1 MYKYKL
7 YQSMLNPTEI
17 KSIIAAGEGYNAE
30 FKVSIPSKIKE
41 ITEEVC
47 AFANASGGIVLI
59 GVDDANTIKG
69 ITIDNGKRSAI
80 QNSINEIS
88 PALKCEFY
96 IVEVDG
102 KDMAVIEVPS
112 GQNKPYVLSGAI
124 YVRQGPNS
132 QKLTTVEEMRDFFQ
146 QAGKI
151 YFDDA
156 YCLDATIEKDIAK
169 ENIDTFR
176 FEAGLVN
183 ATSDE
188 QLFSNLKLITN
199 DGYVKNG
206 TVLFFGNN
214 PEQFFEKAVIR
225 CIAFEGI
232 DKRYIID
239 DKLMTGTLYQ
249 QYQESMIWLKSKLDV
264 RYDIEGEGGKPRK
277 ELWEIP
283 ETAFKETIINS
294 LAHRD
299 YYDKGARI
307 TIEVF
312 DDRVE
317 ISNPGGLI
325 SAVPRNEFGK
335 RSASRNPLIFGLFE
349 RMRLVEQIGSGITRI
364 RDVMNDE
371 GLTPPEFTIDGMF
384 TVTLRRPF
392 DFEKWVNKW
401 VNNLSEKQIRILT
414 AIHHNTK
421 IKKTELQQLVD
432 FSATALD
439 NNIEILKKEGLLE
452 REGTKGGIWIIHYRN
467 PKLGE

>member
-1 MYKYKL
+1 
-7 YQSMLNPTEI
+7 MLNSTEI
-17 KSIIAAGEGYNAE
+17 KSIIASGEGYNAE

-47 AFANASGGIVLI
+47 AFANASGGVVLI

-69 ITIDNGKRSAI
+69 ITIDNAKRSAI

-88 PALKCEFY
+88 PVLKCDFN
-96 IVEVDG
+96 IIEVDG
-102 KDMAVIEVPS
+102 KNIAVIEVPS

-146 QAGKI
+146 QADKI

-156 YCLDATIEKDIAK
+156 ICKEANIEDDIAK
-169 ENIDTFR
+169 ENINTFR

-188 QLFSNLKLITN
+188 QLFTNLKLVTN
-199 DGYVKNG
+199 DGQLKNG
-206 TVLFFGNN
+206 TVLFFGSN
-214 PEQFFEKAVIR
+214 PEKFFEKAVIR
-225 CIAFEGI
+225 CVAFDGT
-232 DKRYIID
+232 DKRYIVD
-239 DKLMTGTLYQ
+239 DKVMTGTLYQ
-249 QYQESMIWLKSKLDV
+249 QYQKSMIWLKSKLDV
-264 RYDIEGEGGKPRK
+264 RYDIEGEGANPRN
-277 ELWEIP
+277 EYWEIP
-283 ETAFKETIINS
+283 IIAFKEAIINS

-299 YYDKGARI
+299 YYDKGART

-317 ISNPGGLI
+317 ISNPGGLV

-371 GLTPPEFTIDGMF
+371 GLTPPEFNIDGMF

-392 DFEKWVNKW
+392 DFEKWVEKW
-401 VNNLSEKQIRILT
+401 VDKLTENRI
-414 AIHHNTK
+414 
-421 IKKTELQQLVD
+421 D
-432 FSATALD
+432 
-439 NNIEILKKEGLLE
+439 ILKNIHKNSRISIRELSDVLGLSLSAIDKNLLFLKELGLLE
-452 REGTKGGIWIIHYRN
+452 RMNGAKGGYWIIHF
-467 PKLGE
+467 KLP

>member
-1 MYKYKL
+1 MFT
-7 YQSMLNPTEI
+7 PTEI

-30 FKVSIPSKIKE
+30 FKVSVPSKIKE

-47 AFANASGGIVLI
+47 AFANASGGVVLI
-59 GVDDANTIKG
+59 GVDDINTIKG
-69 ITIDNGKRSAI
+69 ITIDNAKRSAI

-88 PALKCEFY
+88 PVIKCHFN

-102 KDMAVIEVPS
+102 KDIAVIEVPS

-146 QAGKI
+146 QADKI

-156 YCLDATIEKDIAK
+156 ICKEANIEDDIAK
-169 ENIDTFR
+169 ENINTFR

-188 QLFSNLKLITN
+188 QLFTNLKLVTN
-199 DGYVKNG
+199 DGQLKNG
-206 TVLFFGNN
+206 TVLFFGSN
-214 PEQFFEKAVIR
+214 PEKFFEKAVIR
-225 CIAFEGI
+225 CIAFDGI
-232 DKRYIID
+232 DKRYIVD
-239 DKLMTGTLYQ
+239 DKIMSGTLYQ
-249 QYQESMIWLKSKLDV
+249 QYQKSMIWLKSKLDV
-264 RYDIEGEGGKPRK
+264 RYDIEGEGANPRN
-277 ELWEIP
+277 EYWEIP
-283 ETAFKETIINS
+283 IIAFKEAIINS

-299 YYDKGARI
+299 YYDKGART

-317 ISNPGGLI
+317 ISNPGGLV

-371 GLTPPEFTIDGMF
+371 GLTPPEFNIDGMF

-392 DFEKWVNKW
+392 DFEKWVEKW
-401 VNNLSEKQIRILT
+401 VENLTDNRVKILREIHNNHKVTKKEIEQAVGISAS
-414 AIHHNTK
+414 AI
-421 IKKTELQQLVD
+421 
-432 FSATALD
+432 D
-439 NNIEILKKEGLLE
+439 NNINILKDLGLLS
-452 REGTKGGIWIIHYRN
+452 REGSDKGGYWKII
-467 PKLGE
+467 PILP

>member
-1 MYKYKL
+1 
-7 YQSMLNPTEI
+7 MLNSTEI
-17 KSIIAAGEGYNAE
+17 KSIIASGEGYNAE

-47 AFANASGGIVLI
+47 AFANASGGVVLI
-59 GVDDANTIKG
+59 GVDDTNTIKG
-69 ITIDNGKRSAI
+69 ITIDNAKRSAI

-88 PALKCEFY
+88 PVLKCDFN

-102 KDMAVIEVPS
+102 KDIAVIEVPS

-146 QAGKI
+146 QADKI

-156 YCLDATIEKDIAK
+156 ICKEANIEDDIAK
-169 ENIDTFR
+169 ENINTFR

-188 QLFSNLKLITN
+188 QLFTNLKLVTN
-199 DGYVKNG
+199 DGQLKNG
-206 TVLFFGNN
+206 TVLFFGSN
-214 PEQFFEKAVIR
+214 PEKFFEKAVIR
-225 CIAFEGI
+225 CVAFDGI
-232 DKRYIID
+232 DKRYIVD
-239 DKLMTGTLYQ
+239 DKVMTGTLYQ
-249 QYQESMIWLKSKLDV
+249 QYQKSMIWLKSKLDV

-317 ISNPGGLI
+317 ISNPGGLV
-325 SAVPRNEFGK
+325 SAVPRSEFGK

-371 GLTPPEFTIDGMF
+371 GLTPPEFNIDGMF

-392 DFEKWVNKW
+392 DFEKWVEKW
-401 VNNLSEKQIRILT
+401 VVKLTDNRVKILREVHNNHKVTKKELEQVVGISAS
-414 AIHHNTK
+414 AI
-421 IKKTELQQLVD
+421 
-432 FSATALD
+432 D
-439 NNIEILKKEGLLE
+439 NNIDVLKDLGLLS
-452 REGTKGGIWIIHYRN
+452 REGSDKGGYWKII
-467 PKLGE
+467 PILP

>member
-1 MYKYKL
+1 
-7 YQSMLNPTEI
+7 MLNPTQI
-17 KSIIAAGEGYNAE
+17 KSIVSAGEGYNAE
-30 FKVSIPSKIKE
+30 FKVSIPSNVKG

-47 AFANASGGIVLI
+47 AFANASGGVVLI
-59 GVDDANTIKG
+59 GVDDTNNIKG
-69 ITIDNGKRSAI
+69 ATIDNSKRSAI

-88 PALKCEFY
+88 PALRCEFY

-102 KDMAVIEVPS
+102 LNVAVIEVPS

-146 QAGKI
+146 QASKI

-156 YCLDATIEKDIAK
+156 SCMEANIDTTISK

-183 ATSDE
+183 VTSDE
-188 QLFSNLKLITN
+188 QLFTNLKLISN
-199 DGYVKNG
+199 DNHLKNG
-206 TVLFFGNN
+206 TVLFFGSN

-225 CIAFEGI
+225 CVVFDGL

-239 DKLMTGTLYQ
+239 DKVMTGTLYQ
-249 QYQESMIWLKSKLDV
+249 QYQKSMVWLKSKLNV
-264 RYDIEGEGGKPRK
+264 RYEIESEGGKPRK
-277 ELWEIP
+277 EFWEIP

-364 RDVMNDE
+364 RDVMKDE
-371 GLTPPEFTIDGMF
+371 GLTPPEFSIDGMF

-392 DFEKWVNKW
+392 DFNKWVNKW
-401 VNNLSEKQIRILT
+401 VNNLSEKQIQILT
-414 AIHHNTK
+414 AIHHNPN
-421 IKKTELQQLVD
+421 IKKSVLQKLVG
-432 FSATALD
+432 FSATAID
-439 NNIEILKKEGLLE
+439 NNIDVLKGEGLLE
-452 REGTKGGIWIIHYRN
+452 REGTKGGVWIIHYIN
-467 PKLGE
+467 PKVGE

>member
-1 MYKYKL
+1 
-7 YQSMLNPTEI
+7 MLNPTEI
-17 KSIIAAGEGYNAE
+17 KSIITAGEGYNAE
-30 FKVSIPSKIKE
+30 FKVSIPSNVKG

-59 GVDDANTIKG
+59 GVDDANNIKG
-69 ITIDNGKRSAI
+69 VTIDNSKRSAI

-88 PALKCEFY
+88 PALKCNFN
-96 IVEVDG
+96 IIEVDG
-102 KDMAVIEVPS
+102 KNIAVIEVPS

-146 QAGKI
+146 QADKI

-156 YCLDATIEKDIAK
+156 SCLDADIEKDVAI
-169 ENIDTFR
+169 ENIQTFR

-183 ATSDE
+183 ATSNE
-188 QLFSNLKLITN
+188 QLFTNLKLITN
-199 DGYVKNG
+199 DNHLKNG
-206 TVLFFGNN
+206 TVLFFGSN
-214 PEQFFEKAVIR
+214 PEKFFEKAVIR
-225 CIAFEGI
+225 CIVFDGT
-232 DKRYIID
+232 DKRYIVD
-239 DKLMTGTLYQ
+239 DKVMTGTLYQ
-249 QYQESMIWLKSKLDV
+249 QYQKSMVWLKSKLDV
-264 RYDIEGEGGKPRK
+264 RYDIEGEGSKPRK

-317 ISNPGGLI
+317 ISNPGGLV
-325 SAVPRNEFGK
+325 SAVPRSEFGK

-364 RDVMNDE
+364 RDVMKDE
-371 GLTPPEFTIDGMF
+371 GLTPPEFNIDGMF

-392 DFEKWVNKW
+392 VFEKWVNKW
-401 VNNLSEKQIRILT
+401 VNNLSEKQIMIIA
-414 AIHHNTK
+414 AIHNNTK
-421 IKKTELQQLVD
+421 IKKAELQQLVG

-439 NNIEILKKEGLLE
+439 NNIEFLKREGLLE
-452 REGTKGGIWIIHYRN
+452 REGTKGGVWIIHYIN
-467 PKLGE
+467 PKVGE

>member
-1 MYKYKL
+1 
-7 YQSMLNPTEI
+7 MLTPTEI
-17 KSIIAAGEGYNAE
+17 KSIITSGEGYNAE
-30 FKVSIPSKIKE
+30 FKVSFPSKIKE

-47 AFANASGGIVLI
+47 AFANASGGVVLI
-59 GVDDANTIKG
+59 GVDDANNIKG
-69 ITIDNGKRSAI
+69 ITIDNAKRSAI

-88 PALKCEFY
+88 PALKCDFN

-102 KDMAVIEVPS
+102 LHVAVIEIPS

-146 QAGKI
+146 QADKI
-151 YFDDA
+151 YFDDTS
-156 YCLDATIEKDIAK
+156 CIEASIDKDISE
-169 ENIDTFR
+169 ENIKIFR

-183 ATSDE
+183 VTSNQ
-188 QLFSNLKLITN
+188 QLFTNLKLVTN
-199 DGYVKNG
+199 DGHLKNG
-206 TVLFFGNN
+206 TILFFGNN
-214 PEQFFEKAVIR
+214 PSQFFEKAVIR
-225 CIAFEGI
+225 CVAFDGT
-232 DKRYIID
+232 DKRFIVD
-239 DKLMTGTLYQ
+239 DKVMTGTLYQ
-249 QYQESMIWLKSKLDV
+249 QYQQSMAWLKTKLNV
-264 RYDIEGEGGKPRK
+264 RYDIEGEGSKPRK

-283 ETAFKETIINS
+283 EIAFKESIINS

-325 SAVPRNEFGK
+325 SAVPRSEFGK

-371 GLTPPEFTIDGMF
+371 GLTPPEFSIDGMF

-392 DFEKWVNKW
+392 DFNKWVNKW
-401 VNNLSEKQIRILT
+401 VNNLSEKQILIIT
-414 AIHHNTK
+414 EIHNNTR
-421 IKKTELQQLVD
+421 IKKSNLQQLVG

-439 NNIEILKKEGLLE
+439 NNIDVLKEKGLLE
-452 REGTKGGIWIIHYRN
+452 REGTKGGVWIIHYIN
-467 PKLGE
+467 PKVGE

>member
-1 MYKYKL
+1 
-7 YQSMLNPTEI
+7 MLKPTEI

-30 FKVSIPSKIKE
+30 FKVSIPNKIKE

-59 GVDDANTIKG
+59 GVDDTNTIKG

-88 PALKCEFY
+88 PSLKCEFY
-96 IVEVDG
+96 IVEVEG
-102 KDMAVIEVPS
+102 LNVAVIEVPS
-112 GQNKPYVLSGAI
+112 GHNKPYVLSGAI

-146 QAGKI
+146 QADKI

-156 YCLDATIEKDIAK
+156 SCIDAAIEKDISK
-169 ENIDTFR
+169 ETINTFR

-188 QLFSNLKLITN
+188 QLFTNLKLVTN
-199 DGYVKNG
+199 DGQLKNG

-214 PEQFFEKAVIR
+214 PERFFEKAVIR
-225 CIAFEGI
+225 CVAFEGI
-232 DKRYIID
+232 DKRYIVD
-239 DKLMTGTLYQ
+239 DKVMTGTLYQ
-249 QYQESMIWLKSKLDV
+249 QYQKSMIWLKSKLNV

-283 ETAFKETIINS
+283 ETAFKEIIINS

-317 ISNPGGLI
+317 ISNPGGLV
-325 SAVPRNEFGK
+325 SAVPKSEFGK

-371 GLTPPEFTIDGMF
+371 GLTPPEFNIDGMF

-392 DFEKWVNKW
+392 DFEKWVEKW
-401 VNNLSEKQIRILT
+401 VEKLTDNRVKILKEIHNNHKVTKKELEQVVGISAS
-414 AIHHNTK
+414 AI
-421 IKKTELQQLVD
+421 
-432 FSATALD
+432 D
-439 NNIEILKKEGLLE
+439 NNINILKDLGLLS
-452 REGTKGGIWIIHYRN
+452 REGSDKGGYWKIISIL
-467 PKLGE
+467 P

>member
-1 MYKYKL
+1 
-7 YQSMLNPTEI
+7 MLNPTEI
-17 KSIIAAGEGYNAE
+17 KSIIASGEGYNAE

-47 AFANASGGIVLI
+47 AFANASGGVVLI
-59 GVDDANTIKG
+59 GVDDTNTIKG
-69 ITIDNGKRSAI
+69 ITIDNAKRSAI

-88 PALKCEFY
+88 PVLKCDFN

-102 KDMAVIEVPS
+102 KDIAVIEVPS

-146 QAGKI
+146 QADKI

-156 YCLDATIEKDIAK
+156 ICKEANIEDDIAK
-169 ENIDTFR
+169 ENINTFR

-183 ATSDE
+183 VTSNE
-188 QLFSNLKLITN
+188 QLFTNLKLVTN
-199 DGYVKNG
+199 DGQLKNG
-206 TVLFFGNN
+206 TVLFFGSN
-214 PEQFFEKAVIR
+214 PEKFFEKAVIR
-225 CIAFEGI
+225 CVAFDGI
-232 DKRYIID
+232 DKRYIVD
-239 DKLMTGTLYQ
+239 DKVMTGTLYQ
-249 QYQESMIWLKSKLDV
+249 QYQKSMIWLKSKLDV

-317 ISNPGGLI
+317 ISNPGGLV
-325 SAVPRNEFGK
+325 SAVPRSEFGK

-371 GLTPPEFTIDGMF
+371 GLTPPEFNIDGMF

-392 DFEKWVNKW
+392 DFEKWVEKW
-401 VNNLSEKQIRILT
+401 VEKLTDNRVKILREVHNNHKVTKKELEQAVGISAS
-414 AIHHNTK
+414 AI
-421 IKKTELQQLVD
+421 
-432 FSATALD
+432 D
-439 NNIEILKKEGLLE
+439 NNIDVLKDLGLLS
-452 REGTKGGIWIIHYRN
+452 REGSDKGGYWKII
-467 PKLGE
+467 PILP

>member
-1 MYKYKL
+1 
-7 YQSMLNPTEI
+7 MLNPTEI
-17 KSIIAAGEGYNAE
+17 KSIIASGEGYNAE

-47 AFANASGGIVLI
+47 AFANASGGVVLI

-69 ITIDNGKRSAI
+69 ITIDNAKRSAI

-88 PALKCEFY
+88 PVLKCDFN

-102 KDMAVIEVPS
+102 KNIAVIEVPS

-146 QAGKI
+146 QADKI

-156 YCLDATIEKDIAK
+156 ICKEANIENDIAK
-169 ENIDTFR
+169 ENINTFR

-188 QLFSNLKLITN
+188 QLFTNLKLVTN
-199 DGYVKNG
+199 DGQLKNG
-206 TVLFFGNN
+206 TVLFFGSN
-214 PEQFFEKAVIR
+214 PEKFFEKSVIR
-225 CIAFEGI
+225 CVAFDGT
-232 DKRYIID
+232 DKRYIVD
-239 DKLMTGTLYQ
+239 DKVMTGTLYQ
-249 QYQESMIWLKSKLDV
+249 QYQKSMIWLKSKLNV

-283 ETAFKETIINS
+283 ETAFKETVINS

-317 ISNPGGLI
+317 ISNPGGLV
-325 SAVPRNEFGK
+325 SAVPRSEFGK

-371 GLTPPEFTIDGMF
+371 GLTPPEFNIDGMF

-392 DFEKWVNKW
+392 DFEKWVEKW
-401 VNNLSEKQIRILT
+401 VEKLTDNRVKILREVHNNHKVTKKELEQVVGISAS
-414 AIHHNTK
+414 AI
-421 IKKTELQQLVD
+421 
-432 FSATALD
+432 D
-439 NNIEILKKEGLLE
+439 NNIDFLKDLGLLS
-452 REGTKGGIWIIHYRN
+452 REGSDKGGYWKII
-467 PKLGE
+467 PVLP

>member
-17 KSIIAAGEGYNAE
+17 KSIIADGEGYNAE

-59 GVDDANTIKG
+59 GIDDANNIKG

-102 KDMAVIEVPS
+102 KDIAVLEVPS

-156 YCLDATIEKDIAK
+156 SCLDATIEKDIAK

-199 DGYVKNG
+199 DGHVKNG

-249 QYQESMIWLKSKLDV
+249 QYQKSMIWLKSKLDV

-371 GLTPPEFTIDGMF
+371 GLTPPEFSIDGMF

-392 DFEKWVNKW
+392 EFKKWVNKW

>member
-1 MYKYKL
+1 
-7 YQSMLNPTEI
+7 MLTPTEI

-30 FKVSIPSKIKE
+30 FKVSVPSKIKE

-69 ITIDNGKRSAI
+69 ISIDNAKRSAI

-88 PALKCEFY
+88 PAIKCDFN

-102 KDMAVIEVPS
+102 KDIAVIEVPS

-146 QAGKI
+146 QADKI

-156 YCLDATIEKDIAK
+156 ICKEANIEDDIAK
-169 ENIDTFR
+169 ETINTFR

-183 ATSDE
+183 TTSNE
-188 QLFSNLKLITN
+188 QLFANLKLVTN
-199 DGYVKNG
+199 DGHVKNG
-206 TVLFFGNN
+206 AVLFFGNN
-214 PEQFFEKAVIR
+214 PERFFEKAVIR
-225 CIAFEGI
+225 CVAFEGI
-232 DKRYIID
+232 DKRYIVD
-239 DKLMTGTLYQ
+239 DKVMTGTLYQ
-249 QYQESMIWLKSKLDV
+249 QYQKSMIWLKSKLNV

-283 ETAFKETIINS
+283 ETAFKEIIINS

-317 ISNPGGLI
+317 ISNPGGLV
-325 SAVPRNEFGK
+325 SAVPKSEFGK

-371 GLTPPEFTIDGMF
+371 GLTPPEFNIDGMF

-392 DFEKWVNKW
+392 DFEKWVEKW
-401 VNNLSEKQIRILT
+401 VEKLTDNRVKILREIHNNHKVTKKELEQVVGISAS
-414 AIHHNTK
+414 AI
-421 IKKTELQQLVD
+421 
-432 FSATALD
+432 D
-439 NNIEILKKEGLLE
+439 NNINILKDIGLLS
-452 REGTKGGIWIIHYRN
+452 REGSDKGGYWKIITIL
-467 PKLGE
+467 P